1 MKKKVIKELKELEGE
16 ARGIHLKND
25 AEYILKEKGKEGL
38 EEVEKKLSLWGVN
51 IRYSEIQNLK
61 FYPAGWRSL
70 SLLATKEVFDWEKE
84 DIRKMCEFAAG
95 VSFAV
100 RLYLKYFYSV
110 SKLLEKVSR
119 MWREYWSFG
128 EVEVRNF
135 KEEEKELELVVSDFN
150 CHPIYCEC
158 MKGYLEGLGRMVTKS
173 KVKVEGECESEKGVH
188 KYHVK
193 WR

>member
-1 MKKKVIKELKELEGE
+1 MKKKAIKELKELKGE

-38 EEVEKKLSLWGVN
+38 EKVEKKLSSWGVDF
-51 IRYSEIQNLK
+51 RYSEIQNLK
-61 FYPAGWRSL
+61 FYPAGWRTL
-70 SLLATKEVFDWEKE
+70 SLLAAKEVFGWEKE

-110 SKLLEKVSR
+110 SKLLKKVSR

-128 EVEVRNF
+128 KVEVLKF
-135 KEEEKELELVVSDFN
+135 EEEKKEIELVVSDFR

-158 MKGYLEGLGRMVTKS
+158 MKGYFKGLGRMVTKS
-173 KVKVEGECESEKGVH
+173 KVEVDEKCEPEKGIH
-188 KYHVK
+188 KYYVK
-193 WR
+193 WE